1 MTIRTVSLH
10 PELLPLSVIA
20 LGTPLFGSTITE
32 DDAFAQLDAYAAAG
46 GNLLDSAHFY
56 AAWLPGGTGQSER
69 TIGRWL
75 RRSGL
80 ASRMTV
86 ATKGGHPALNRM
98 EVHRLQPAA
107 IAQDLHESL
116 ERLQCERVG
125 IYFLHRDAEE
135 VPVGELLSALED
147 QRRAGKI
154 VAYGASNWSVARL
167 AAAAAWAERNQV
179 RGFSLDQPGWSLAER
194 SVTAPV
200 VPGCRYGDAEL
211 LAWHRRSGMGTMA
224 YSSQANGWF
233 AKDVPAYD
241 TPANRVRRSI
251 AQRIAAR
258 RGCTPTQVA
267 VAWLTSQSF
276 PAVAVVGPRTAEQ
289 LADSIQAGAL
299 KLDREECTELEAGA

>member
-1 MTIRTVSLH
+1 MRTTRLH
-10 PELLPLSVIA
+10 PDLPPLSVIA
-20 LGTPLFGSTITE
+20 LGTPLFGSTISE
-32 DDAFAQLDAYAAAG
+32 DEAFAQLDAYAAAG
-46 GNLLDSAHFY
+46 GNLLDSAHVY

-80 ASRMTV
+80 ASGVTI
-86 ATKGGHPALNRM
+86 ATKGGHPALTSM
-98 EVHRLQPAA
+98 DVHRLQPAA
-107 IAQDLHESL
+107 IAQDLNESL
-116 ERLQCERVG
+116 ERLQCTQVG
-125 IYFLHRDAEE
+125 IYLLHRDAEE
-135 VPVGELLSALED
+135 VPVGELLTALEE

-167 AAAAAWAERNQV
+167 AEAAVWAQRNHI

-194 SVTAPV
+194 SSTAPV

-251 AQRIAAR
+251 AERIAAR
-258 RGCTPTQVA
+258 HGCSPTQAA
-267 VAWLTSQSF
+267 VAWLTSKAF

-299 KLDREECTELEAGA
+299 RLSQEECTELEAGA